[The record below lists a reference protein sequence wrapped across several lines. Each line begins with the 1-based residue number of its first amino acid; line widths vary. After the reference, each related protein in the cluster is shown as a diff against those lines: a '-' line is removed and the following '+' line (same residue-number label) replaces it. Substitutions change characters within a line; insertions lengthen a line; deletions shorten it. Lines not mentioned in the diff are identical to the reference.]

1 MKRKNL
7 FLLTMMVMVFTT
19 LFGVGTSAKT
29 DYTLFNPLDLH
40 VRILDPT
47 DPFQNPHR
55 NPVEIPEVDLYDYTL
70 TFYTSCLGST
80 LRLVNV
86 EDEVVYTTVIT
97 SDTLVLPSSLEG
109 EYELQIVQ
117 GEWCFYGWI
126 EL

>member
-1 MKRKNL
+1 ML
-7 FLLTMMVMVFTT
+7 VLMITT
-19 LFGVGTSAKT
+19 LFCTRANAVEPISPSMIQQVS
-29 DYTLFNPLDLH
+29 YLH
-40 VRILDPT
+40 LQVRYVDPT
-47 DPFQNPHR
+47 ISNPPLPR
-55 NPVEIPEVDLYDYTL
+55 NPIQIPEIDLDDYTL

-80 LRLVNV
+80 LRLVNA